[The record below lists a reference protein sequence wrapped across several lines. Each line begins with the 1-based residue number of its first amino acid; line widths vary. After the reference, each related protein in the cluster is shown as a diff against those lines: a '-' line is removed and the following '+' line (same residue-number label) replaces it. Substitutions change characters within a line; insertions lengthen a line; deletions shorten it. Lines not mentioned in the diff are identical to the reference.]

1 MAFSAANLSPI
12 GGQSFRGKAPMVWS
26 YWTTDSL
33 ATVDTAGYFDNGET
47 TRTRMRDLLKVGDV
61 ILVSVV
67 DSVTTPTAVTDAGT
81 LIVVSNSAGI
91 IDTTD
96 AVSGA
101 SKDVYLFGTIA
112 DISTAGQI
120 YIVSPVTGVVKAV
133 YGVLNGTIDTADSVL
148 TVKTPAGTVGTITV
162 AYDGSAA
169 GDIDSLTSGL
179 LNTAITKGAA
189 IEIETGGQSGQTISE
204 FITVIVTPSIV
215 DTD

>member
-1 MAFSAANLSPI
+1 
-12 GGQSFRGKAPMVWS
+12 MVWS

-33 ATVDTAGYFDNGET
+33 ATVDSAGYFDNGET
-47 TRTRMRDLLKVGDV
+47 TRTRMRDMLKVGDIIHV
-61 ILVSVV
+61 TVV
-67 DSVTTPTAVTDAGT
+67 DSATTPTSVTDAGT
-81 LIVVSNSAGI
+81 LVVNSISSGI

-96 AVSGA
+96 AISGA
-101 SKDVYLFGTIA
+101 SKDVYLYGTIA

-148 TVKTPAGTVGTITV
+148 TIKTAAGTVGTITV
-162 AYDGSAA
+162 AYSGSAA
-169 GDIDSLTSGL
+169 GDVDSLTSGL
-179 LNTAITKGAA
+179 SNTAITKGAA

-204 FITVIVTPSIV
+204 FITVVVTPSVV